1 LESDGRD
8 DLTSLLE
15 GARSGQS
22 GAQNRLF
29 EAVYKHLHGL
39 AVGLM
44 QGERTDHTLQPSALV
59 NEAVLRLVQSQA
71 IDRVEDRRC
80 LFVVAAQTMRQV
92 LVDHARNR
100 GAAKRLGDRKRVPLD
115 DVLAYFEEQHIDV
128 LALQEAIEHLMGLDQ
143 RTGLVVVLKFFGGL
157 TTTETAEVLDV
168 SPGTV
173 ERDWRIARAWLRGHL
188 GEDSG

>member
-1 LESDGRD
+1 
-8 DLTSLLE
+8 
-15 GARSGQS
+15 
-22 GAQNRLF
+22 
-29 EAVYKHLHGL
+29 
-39 AVGLM
+39 M

-80 LFVVAAQTMRQV
+80 LLVVAAHAMRQV

-128 LALQEAIEHLMGLDQ
+128 LALQEAIEHLMGQDQ
-143 RTGLVVVLKFFGGL
+143 RAGLVVVLKFFAGL
-157 TTTETAEVLDV
+157 TTAETAEVLDV

-173 ERDWRIARAWLRGHL
+173 ESDWRIARAWLRGHL
-188 GEDSG
+188 GENSG

>member
-1 LESDGRD
+1 MESNGRD

-15 GARSGQS
+15 EARSGQS
-22 GAQNRLF
+22 EAQNRLF
-29 EAVYKHLHGL
+29 EAVYTHLHGL

-44 QGERTDHTLQPSALV
+44 HGERTDHTLQPSALV

-80 LFVVAAQTMRQV
+80 LFVVAAHTMRQV

-115 DVLAYFEEQHIDV
+115 DVLAYFEEQRIDV
-128 LALQEAIEHLMGLDQ
+128 LALQEAIEHLMGQDQ
-143 RTGLVVVLKFFGGL
+143 RAGLVVVLKFFAGL
-157 TTTETAEVLDV
+157 TTAETAEVLDV

-188 GEDSG
+188 GENSG

>member
-29 EAVYKHLHGL
+29 EAVYKYLHGL

-80 LFVVAAQTMRQV
+80 LFVVAAHTMRQV

-100 GAAKRLGDRKRVPLD
+100 GAAKRLGDWKRVPLG
-115 DVLAYFEEQHIDV
+115 AC
-128 LALQEAIEHLMGLDQ
+128 
-143 RTGLVVVLKFFGGL
+143 
-157 TTTETAEVLDV
+157 
-168 SPGTV
+168 P
-173 ERDWRIARAWLRGHL
+173 RIN
-188 GEDSG
+188 

>member
-1 LESDGRD
+1 MESNGRD

-15 GARSGQS
+15 EARSGRS
-22 GAQNRLF
+22 EAQNRLF

-44 QGERTDHTLQPSALV
+44 HGERTDHTLQPSALV

-80 LFVVAAQTMRQV
+80 LFVVAAHTMRQV

-100 GAAKRLGDRKRVPLD
+100 RAAKRLGDRKRVPLD

-128 LALQEAIEHLMGLDQ
+128 LALQEAIEHLMGQDQ
-143 RTGLVVVLKFFGGL
+143 RAGLVVVLKFFAGL
-157 TTTETAEVLDV
+157 TTAETAEVLDV

-188 GEDSG
+188 GENSG

>member
-1 LESDGRD
+1 
-8 DLTSLLE
+8 
-15 GARSGQS
+15 
-22 GAQNRLF
+22 
-29 EAVYKHLHGL
+29 
-39 AVGLM
+39 M
-44 QGERTDHTLQPSALV
+44 QPSALV

-80 LFVVAAQTMRQV
+80 LFVVAAHTMRQV

-128 LALQEAIEHLMGLDQ
+128 LALQEAIEHLMGQDQ
-143 RTGLVVVLKFFGGL
+143 RAGLVVVLKFFAGL
-157 TTTETAEVLDV
+157 TTAETAEVLDV

-188 GEDSG
+188 GENSG

>member
-1 LESDGRD
+1 
-8 DLTSLLE
+8 
-15 GARSGQS
+15 
-22 GAQNRLF
+22 
-29 EAVYKHLHGL
+29 
-39 AVGLM
+39 M

-71 IDRVEDRRC
+71 IDRVEDRQC
-80 LFVVAAQTMRQV
+80 LFVVAAHTMRQV

-128 LALQEAIEHLMGLDQ
+128 LALQEAIEHLMGQDQ
-143 RTGLVVVLKFFGGL
+143 RAGLVVVLKFFAGL
-157 TTTETAEVLDV
+157 TTAETAEVLDV

-188 GEDSG
+188 GENSG

>member
-1 LESDGRD
+1 MESDGRD
-8 DLTSLLE
+8 DLTPLLE
-15 GARSGQS
+15 EARSGRS

-29 EAVYKHLHGL
+29 EAVYEHLHGL

-44 QGERTDHTLQPSALV
+44 QGERADHTLQPSALV

-80 LFVVAAQTMRQV
+80 LFVVAAHAMRQV

-128 LALQEAIEHLMGLDQ
+128 LALQEAIEHLMGQDQ
-143 RTGLVVVLKFFGGL
+143 RAGLVVVLKFFAGL
-157 TTTETAEVLDV
+157 TTAETAEVLDV

-188 GEDSG
+188 GENSG